1 MRKIVALLL
10 IVVLVFALAT
20 AVCATGNNP
29 SPTGTTATDP
39 SKPTQPTS
47 PNTGDMALLLA
58 PVMLLGLFGLVVA
71 TRKLV
76 KNH

>member
-29 SPTGTTATDP
+29 SPTGSTATDP
-39 SKPTQPTS
+39 SKPTQPVS